1 AQGLG
6 DSLAGTGAK
15 VLIVRPGFVH
25 SSMTAGMKAAPF
37 ATTPDKVA
45 EATVDALRAGRRI
58 VWVPGILRPVFS
70 LLRHVPSPIFRR
82 LPLG

>member
-1 AQGLG
+1 
-6 DSLAGTGAK
+6 

-25 SSMTAGMKAAPF
+25 SAMTAGMKAAPF

-45 EATVDALRAGRRI
+45 ELTVKALRSGKRI
-58 VWVPGILRPVFS
+58 VWTPGILRFVFMT
-70 LLRHVPSPIFRR
+70 LRHVPSPVWRR